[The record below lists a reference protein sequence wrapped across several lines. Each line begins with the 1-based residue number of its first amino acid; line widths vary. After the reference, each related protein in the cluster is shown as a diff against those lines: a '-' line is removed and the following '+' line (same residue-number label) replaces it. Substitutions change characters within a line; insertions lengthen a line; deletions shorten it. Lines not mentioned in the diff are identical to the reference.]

1 MPPLAGVRWVGCGRL
16 SPQSRG
22 SPPGGPGPGASVN
35 GARLRRPRGWAS
47 GKKAPWRGQS
57 RGGPAPPRLPP
68 ACAGLRGGGFL
79 SQPPCWG
86 GRGLGG
92 SAWSPTVALAR
103 ADRDPRV
110 RTPLVPG
117 PEPSGARSRAV
128 TLGRGSV
135 GPKLQSPFCPTLNV
149 GQGDAVRGAPFRFTA
164 CLSALPLR
172 VRPGLLSLA
181 PGGGH
186 LLTTWP
192 LTGLPLSH
200 PTLLPWEPSAVSRKV
215 LLHVWTCT
223 CCPLIPAVGIVFNR
237 PWPTP
242 ARRTGLRWVPPPG
255 GLPGAQAMVAPVLT
269 PPQSLGLCLS

>member
-1 MPPLAGVRWVGCGRL
+1 MHHVMPVSVFWGHEEWWALPQEDIQRGHFHCGGSTAWGAPQRRWDMPPLAGVLWVGCGRL
-16 SPQSRG
+16 SPQSQG

-103 ADRDPRV
+103 ADRGPRM

-135 GPKLQSPFCPTLNV
+135 GPKLHSPFCPTLNV
-149 GQGDAVRGAPFRFTA
+149 GQGDAVPRGPLQVHRLPVSSATPCTARAPQ
-164 CLSALPLR
+164 
-172 VRPGLLSLA
+172 PGSGGRAPADHLASDWAASLT
-181 PGGGH
+181 P
-186 LLTTWP
+186 
-192 LTGLPLSH
+192 
-200 PTLLPWEPSAVSRKV
+200 
-215 LLHVWTCT
+215 
-223 CCPLIPAVGIVFNR
+223 N
-237 PWPTP
+237 TP
-242 ARRTGLRWVPPPG
+242 AL
-255 GLPGAQAMVAPVLT
+255 GAIC
-269 PPQSLGLCLS
+269 SF